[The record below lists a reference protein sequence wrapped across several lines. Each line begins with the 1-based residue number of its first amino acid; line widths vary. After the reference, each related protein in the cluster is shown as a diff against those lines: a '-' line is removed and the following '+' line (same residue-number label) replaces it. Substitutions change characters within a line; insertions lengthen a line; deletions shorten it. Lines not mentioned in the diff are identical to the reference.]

1 MAIEFRCP
9 DCRQKYSIVD
19 DFAGKTVRC
28 RKCEKSLEVPF
39 PPLELPEERSAGG
52 SLIYRHEGGDR
63 DIEVATGDGENIE
76 RIADHIEKHLGP
88 VHIVCSSAVCI
99 ALCLP
104 NHPSRNF
111 GL

>member
-1 MAIEFRCP
+1 
-9 DCRQKYSIVD
+9 
-19 DFAGKTVRC
+19 
-28 RKCEKSLEVPF
+28 
-39 PPLELPEERSAGG
+39 
-52 SLIYRHEGGDR
+52 
-63 DIEVATGDGENIE
+63 VATGDGENIE